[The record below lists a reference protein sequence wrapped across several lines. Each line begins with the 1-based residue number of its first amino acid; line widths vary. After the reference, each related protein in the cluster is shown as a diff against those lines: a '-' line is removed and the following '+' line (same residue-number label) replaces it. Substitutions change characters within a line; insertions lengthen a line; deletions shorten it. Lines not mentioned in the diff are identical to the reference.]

1 MEFTNLYFLYI
12 LLPLTMVVYFVI
24 PDVRRKNIA
33 LLTISLLFYAMGQPL
48 YVPLLVGLSYV
59 NYILA
64 LRIRPDK
71 KLTVVIPV
79 AINIIVLALFKY
91 LDFFLGMLGVQT

>member
-1 MEFTNLYFLYI
+1 MRMEFTNLYFLYI

-48 YVPLLVGLSYV
+48 YIPLLVGLSYV

-79 AINIIVLALFKY
+79 AIITN
-91 LDFFLGMLGVQT
+91 